1 MKKILLTTFALAV
14 ICIGCDQKTEI
25 NAKYDMMTGEKL
37 PEKIDHLKD
46 TKLEVGIVKATN
58 RDSRRL
64 LYRYEIEGHVY
75 YSAGH
80 SMIHSEA
87 CSCKTNN
94 SQKTESDRK

>member
-1 MKKILLTTFALAV
+1 MKRMLIVTFALAAT
-14 ICIGCDQKTEI
+14 CFGCDQKTEI

-46 TKLEVGIVKATN
+46 AKLEIAIVKATN
-58 RDSRRL
+58 RDSRRML
-64 LYRYEIEGHVY
+64 FRYEIEGHVY
-75 YSAGH
+75 YSEGH

-94 SQKTESDRK
+94 SQKIEK

>member
-1 MKKILLTTFALAV
+1 MKRILLTTFALAV

-25 NAKYDMMTGEKL
+25 TAKYDMMTGEKL

-46 TKLEVGIVKATN
+46 VKLETAIVKAIN
-58 RDSRRL
+58 RDYRRML
-64 LYRYEIEGHVY
+64 FRYEIEGHVY
-75 YSAGH
+75 YSEGH

-94 SQKTESDRK
+94 SQKTEK

>member
-1 MKKILLTTFALAV
+1 MYHNGFTGIADTDPLGLGISDDINSLSNCCRLKSNIKDLGYFNS
-14 ICIGCDQKTEI
+14 IGGT
-25 NAKYDMMTGEKL
+25 A
-37 PEKIDHLKD
+37 
-46 TKLEVGIVKATN
+46 LEVGIVKATN

-75 YSAGH
+75 YSEGH

-94 SQKTESDRK
+94 SQKTEK

>member
-1 MKKILLTTFALAV
+1 MKRMLIATFALAA

-37 PEKIDHLKD
+37 PEKVDHLKD
-46 TKLEVGIVKATN
+46 TKLETAIVKATN
-58 RDSRRL
+58 RDSRRML
-64 LYRYEIEGHVY
+64 FRYEIEGHVY
-75 YSAGH
+75 YSEGH

-94 SQKTESDRK
+94 SQKMEK

>member
-64 LYRYEIEGHVY
+64 LYRHEIEGHVY
-75 YSAGH
+75 YSEGH

-94 SQKTESDRK
+94 SQKTEK